1 MTSHCCS
8 CNYKISGGV
17 LLAFKIFRFNCC
29 GMDVHKT
36 WIFACI
42 GITDANGR
50 TEYKEK
56 RFSSFSRGLRDL
68 AAWLTSYNCTDV
80 CMESTGKYW
89 IPVFNVL
96 EKTCNVVLAH
106 PKYTKPQK
114 GNKTD
119 RKDAKW
125 ICDLFM
131 CDMIKPSFIPPA
143 NIRHLRDLVR
153 YRFKLTNM
161 LTGEKNR
168 AQNCLTVS
176 NLKLDDVFSDVFGK
190 SSRSITEHILAHPGE
205 SFDVSPFV
213 DSRCKTSIEEIQAA
227 VDGAVSPEQAIK
239 LRQCLDH
246 IDELE
251 KHKEEIEREIVRVS
265 DPYLDTLELIRT
277 VPSLYKNPFTA
288 IQILSEIGGDMS
300 VFPTDQHLVSW
311 AGCCP
316 RNDQSNFKIKS
327 TRISR
332 AGSYLKPV
340 LVQVANALI
349 KSKKHPEITERYS
362 RIKAHRGHK
371 KAIIAICRMLLT
383 AIWHI
388 LTDLKPYT
396 DEGYLAPRPVK
407 GKKVLTTSQA
417 LNLLKLRGYVIKDD
431 LPATAS

>member
-1 MTSHCCS
+1 M
-8 CNYKISGGV
+8 
-17 LLAFKIFRFNCC
+17 AFKIFRFNCC
-29 GMDVHKT
+29 GLDVHKT

-42 GITDANGR
+42 GLTDANGR

-68 AAWLTSYNCTDV
+68 AAWLASYNCTDV
-80 CMESTGKYW
+80 CMESAGKYW

-96 EKTCNVVLAH
+96 EKTCNVILAH

-143 NIRHLRDLVR
+143 EIRHLRDLVR

-190 SSRSITEHILAHPGE
+190 SSRSITEYILAHPGE
-205 SFDVSPFV
+205 TFDVTPFV
-213 DSRCKTSIEEIQAA
+213 DRRCKTPIEEIQAA

-251 KHKEEIEREIVRVS
+251 KHKAEMEREILRVS
-265 DPYLDTLELIRT
+265 DPYLDALELIRT
-277 VPSLYKNPFTA
+277 VPGFDKNPFTA

-300 VFPTDQHLVSW
+300 VFPTDKHLVSW

-349 KSKKHPEITERYS
+349 KSKKHPEITERYR
-362 RIKAHRGHK
+362 RIKSHRGHK
-371 KAIIAICRMLLT
+371 KAIIAVCRMLLT

-396 DEGYLAPRPVK
+396 AEGYLAPRPVK
-407 GKKVLTTSQA
+407 TEKILTTSQA

-431 LPATAS
+431 LPVTAS

>member
-1 MTSHCCS
+1 
-8 CNYKISGGV
+8 
-17 LLAFKIFRFNCC
+17 
-29 GMDVHKT
+29 
-36 WIFACI
+36 
-42 GITDANGR
+42 
-50 TEYKEK
+50 
-56 RFSSFSRGLRDL
+56 
-68 AAWLTSYNCTDV
+68 
-80 CMESTGKYW
+80 
-89 IPVFNVL
+89 
-96 EKTCNVVLAH
+96 
-106 PKYTKPQK
+106 
-114 GNKTD
+114 
-119 RKDAKW
+119 
-125 ICDLFM
+125 
-131 CDMIKPSFIPPA
+131 MIRPSFIPPA
-143 NIRHLRDLVR
+143 EIRHLRDLVR

-190 SSRSITEHILAHPGE
+190 SSRSITEYILAHPGE
-205 SFDVSPFV
+205 TFDVTPFV
-213 DSRCKTSIEEIQAA
+213 DKRCKTPIEEIQAA
-227 VDGAVSPEQAIK
+227 VDGAISPEQAIK

-251 KHKEEIEREIVRVS
+251 KHKAEMEREILHVS
-265 DPYLDTLELIRT
+265 DPYFDALNLIRT
-277 VPSLYKNPFTA
+277 VPGFDKNLFTA

-349 KSKKHPEITERYS
+349 KSKKHPEITERYR
-362 RIKAHRGHK
+362 RIKSHRGHK

-396 DEGYLAPRPVK
+396 AEGYLAPRPVK
-407 GKKVLTTSQA
+407 EEKILTTSQA
-417 LNLLKLRGYVIKDD
+417 LSLLKLRGYVIKDA
-431 LPATAS
+431 LPAAAS

>member
-1 MTSHCCS
+1 M
-8 CNYKISGGV
+8 
-17 LLAFKIFRFNCC
+17 AFKIFRFNCC
-29 GMDVHKT
+29 GLDVHKT

-42 GITDANGR
+42 GLTDANGR

-56 RFSSFSRGLRDL
+56 RFSSFSRGLREL
-68 AAWLTSYNCTDV
+68 AAWLASYKCTDV

-96 EKTCNVVLAH
+96 EKTCNVILAH

-131 CDMIKPSFIPPA
+131 CEMIKPSFIPSA
-143 NIRHLRDLVR
+143 EIRHLRDLVR
-153 YRFKLTNM
+153 YRSKLTNM

-190 SSRSITEHILAHPGE
+190 SSRSITEYILAHPGE
-205 SFDVSPFV
+205 AFDVTPFV
-213 DSRCKTSIEEIQAA
+213 DKRCKTPIEEIQAA

-251 KHKEEIEREIVRVS
+251 KHKAEMEREILRVS
-265 DPYLDTLELIRT
+265 NPYLDALELIRT
-277 VPSLYKNPFTA
+277 VPGLDKNPFTA

-300 VFPTDQHLVSW
+300 VFSTDKHLVSW

-349 KSKKHPEITERYS
+349 KSKKHPEITERYR
-362 RIKAHRGHK
+362 RIKSHRGHK
-371 KAIIAICRMLLT
+371 KAIISICRLLLT
-383 AIWHI
+383 SIWHI
-388 LTDLKPYT
+388 LTDLKPYSA
-396 DEGYLAPRPVK
+396 EGYLAPRPVK
-407 GKKVLTTSQA
+407 EDKVLTTSQA
-417 LNLLKLRGYVIKDD
+417 LSLLKLRGYIIKDD
-431 LPATAS
+431 DSPATAC